1 MGKDVADV
9 RCYFGSLRAKEEG
22 RNEKKVVSFQS
33 ILLAMDAPNRRANVR
48 VHVSKN
54 PHPTNYPRGA
64 LIMVAGAGGGN
75 EKDFR
80 YMQYIRFFLLGYTGP
95 GVSDCLGGKREVL
108 YCFE

>member
-1 MGKDVADV
+1 M
-9 RCYFGSLRAKEEG
+9 
-22 RNEKKVVSFQS
+22 N
-33 ILLAMDAPNRRANVR
+33 APNRRANVR

-80 YMQYIRFFLLGYTGP
+80 CMKYMRFSCLGYTGP
-95 GVSDCLGGKREVL
+95 GVSDCLGGKIWVL
-108 YCFE
+108 Y